1 MSKHQISVEQELVAI
16 KNILQQL
23 PGGTSIETI
32 QSAFGARASVR
43 TLQRRLAEL
52 QKQGV
57 VTVSGQKR
65 STLYHLPQPA
75 DTSPVQKTGV
85 VFPLSAHIKAIRKRL
100 GQPVGNRIPEGYNIN
115 F

>member
-57 VTVSGQKR
+57 VTASGQKR
-65 STLYHLPQPA
+65 STLSLLPNPHA
-75 DTSPVQKTGV
+75 TSRLQKPGLQ
-85 VFPLSAHIKAIRKRL
+85 FPLSTKLKQIGKTFSNPIGTGIL
-100 GQPVGNRIPEGYNIN
+100 SVSI